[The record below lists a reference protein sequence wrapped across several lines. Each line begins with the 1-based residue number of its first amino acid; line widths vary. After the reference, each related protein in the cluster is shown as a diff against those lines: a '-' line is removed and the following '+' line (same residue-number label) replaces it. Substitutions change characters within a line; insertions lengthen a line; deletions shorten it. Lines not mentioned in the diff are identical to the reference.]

1 MKMKK
6 SHVVKKGTRL
16 KAIWIVALVIA
27 LTPASTSAQK
37 SPISI
42 GGSCSKIGSL
52 SGSVTKPLI
61 CKRVNGKAKWVLAPG
76 GSCANAGALAGTMK
90 EPWVCQKVS
99 GKLKW
104 VVSVTSNSQSST
116 TTALLLTS
124 TTKESNPQTSSTIKS
139 IKSPS
144 AGGSS
149 ISTVPTTT
157 STTTT
162 TTTTIP
168 VTCPTSGNVTP
179 EITSASDGAYR
190 TTGISVK
197 MYYYTRSVQGVI
209 RNNSSVP
216 VSVVNLSLSGNLL
229 KDGAIYSSQTVYV
242 VGNVTIN
249 PGGAYG
255 WNVSY
260 EALGHRATWSDY
272 STVGRNETI
281 QSFSFVSTDARCP

>member
-1 MKMKK
+1 MKK
-6 SHVVKKGTRL
+6 SHVVKTGTRL

-27 LTPASTSAQK
+27 LAPASTSAQK
-37 SPISI
+37 SPLSI

-104 VVSVTSNSQSST
+104 VVSVNSISPTSSNPASS
-116 TTALLLTS
+116 LTS
-124 TTKESNPQTSSTIKS
+124 TPKVINPQTSSTIKT
-139 IKSPS
+139 PS
-144 AGGSS
+144 SSSGGGASS
-149 ISTVPTTT
+149 NTASTTT
-157 STTTT
+157 TTTT

-168 VTCPTSGNVTP
+168 VSCPTSGNVSS

-190 TTGISVK
+190 TTGSAVK
-197 MYYYTRSVQGVI
+197 MYYYSRSVQGVI

-260 EALGHRATWSDY
+260 EALGHRATWSDF

-281 QSFSFVSTDARCP
+281 QSFTFVSTDARCP